1 MLHSIGEAA
10 GLTPTLARLLADG
23 MRSDD
28 TALPFQAPKS
38 MLNVPLSGARR
49 FAAQSWSF
57 QRMRAVGKAH
67 GATLNDVLLA
77 MCSGALRR
85 YLLDADALPAE
96 SLVAAIP
103 VALPVDRDT
112 DGGNAVTM
120 VLCSLATDI
129 DDPHE
134 RLRRIHTSMLAAK
147 NVMAGRSALQISLFG
162 LATATGPAAANLLP
176 GFAGRARP
184 AYNLVISNVPGPRST
199 LYWNGARAVGW
210 YPVSIPTEGNA
221 VNITVVSYAD
231 NIEFGLI
238 GCRRSIPH
246 LQRLLDDL
254 EHSLRELES
263 APASSLQGQKTSDR
277 NSKGY
282 VTVAILD
289 RFRLD
294 DRVAVVT
301 GASSGLGVA
310 FARAFAEAGA
320 DVVLA
325 ARRPDRL
332 QQTAACVRA
341 AGRSALCVPTDI
353 ADPAQVQHM
362 VEAAMAQF
370 GKIDILIN
378 NAGIGT
384 AIPATREAPEQFRQV
399 IDVNL
404 NGAYWAAQACARVM
418 RPGSTIVNISSV
430 LGLTTAS
437 LPQAAY
443 SASKAGLIGLT
454 RDLAQQWGT
463 RKGIRVNALAPGFF
477 ESEMTDEYP
486 DGYLDRMTPRMVLGR
501 IGNPDELAASA
512 IWLASDASGY
522 VTGQTVAVDGGITI
536 T

>member
-1 MLHSIGEAA
+1 M
-10 GLTPTLARLLADG
+10 
-23 MRSDD
+23 
-28 TALPFQAPKS
+28 
-38 MLNVPLSGARR
+38 
-49 FAAQSWSF
+49 
-57 QRMRAVGKAH
+57 
-67 GATLNDVLLA
+67 
-77 MCSGALRR
+77 
-85 YLLDADALPAE
+85 
-96 SLVAAIP
+96 
-103 VALPVDRDT
+103 
-112 DGGNAVTM
+112 
-120 VLCSLATDI
+120 
-129 DDPHE
+129 
-134 RLRRIHTSMLAAK
+134 
-147 NVMAGRSALQISLFG
+147 
-162 LATATGPAAANLLP
+162 
-176 GFAGRARP
+176 
-184 AYNLVISNVPGPRST
+184 
-199 LYWNGARAVGW
+199 
-210 YPVSIPTEGNA
+210 
-221 VNITVVSYAD
+221 
-231 NIEFGLI
+231 
-238 GCRRSIPH
+238 
-246 LQRLLDDL
+246 
-254 EHSLRELES
+254 
-263 APASSLQGQKTSDR
+263 
-277 NSKGY
+277 
-282 VTVAILD
+282 TVAILD

-332 QQTAACVRA
+332 QQTAASVRA

-370 GKIDILIN
+370 GKIDTLIN

-430 LGLTTAS
+430 LGLTTAN